1 MIHEIHFIIGNY
13 QNADF
18 KSIVNFI
25 KKQNVNTEER
35 ESSCLK
41 FCIDRQQPIWGVK
54 LWKGEEEGEVEGG
67 TDGEIELR

>member
-18 KSIVNFI
+18 KSIVNLI

-41 FCIDRQQPIWGVK
+41 IWIDRQPPIWGVK
-54 LWKGEEEGEVEGG
+54 LWKGEEEGEVEGE
-67 TDGEIELR
+67 TQMEK